1 MCYGTMSNVIY
12 ERQTDKSNAQDL
24 SDSRLINFVII
35 SMSVVSNI
43 HELTIQQ
50 IIIIKMLF
58 T

>member
-1 MCYGTMSNVIY
+1 MCYGTMSNVMY